1 MSKDGVYICA
11 DLGVNW
17 RGDDRDLLSMTEAA
31 VTAKIDAVKLQWF
44 DEEFLDTAP
53 YPLELKALL
62 SKMCIIG
69 RKLEAYC
76 NRVHAAGMEV
86 VVTPFSMRQLEQM
99 PDNVDGIKIRA
110 ADCFKIDMIR
120 KAQTFGKPVYVSVP
134 VVNGYFSKPKDTP
147 EDSFFELMTCLMQP
161 NTYMVMC
168 VPKYPP
174 EANELSLHR
183 VTDFTGFSSHY
194 PDLSV
199 PLMAATLAVHT
210 QLRKAKR
217 RFYLE
222 VHLTT
227 TKDPLMAEQ
236 IPDMGV
242 SLDPDELAALARGVE
257 ILEEAI

>member
-17 RGDDRDLLSMTEAA
+17 QGTDRELNLLTEAS
-31 VTAKIDAVKLQWF
+31 VTAGIDAVKLQWF
-44 DEEFLDTAP
+44 DQDFLDANP
-53 YPLELKALL
+53 YSPKLRSLL
-62 SKMCIIG
+62 SKMCLTKRFIE
-69 RKLEAYC
+69 LYC
-76 NRVHAAGMEV
+76 AHAHAAGLEV
-86 VVTPFSMRQLEQM
+86 VVTPFSMRQLEQI
-99 PDNVDGIKIRA
+99 PDHVDGIKIRA
-110 ADCFKIDMIR
+110 ADCFRIDMIR

-134 VVNGYFSKPKDTP
+134 VVNGYFSKPTDVP
-147 EDSFFELMTCLMQP
+147 EGAFFELMTCLMQP

-222 VHLTT
+222 VHLTI

-242 SLDPDELAALARGVE
+242 SLGPDELAALVRGVE